1 MSLLRKVISS
11 GQGRVSHPPLPAL
24 QGTDGK
30 WHDLS
35 ALQGVTVLFTCP
47 RPTPPNVP
55 KVPGWIQVGRHLPI
69 APQARAFAAVLHEL
83 EAAGA
88 ARIFGISTSSH
99 ADQKQMV
106 KRARLPFHFL
116 SDQQLL
122 LSTQLNLPTFEVEG
136 QTLLERGAMILRDG
150 KIQTHFHPVLTPE
163 RSPSEVLNW
172 LKG

>member
-150 KIQTHFHPVLTPE
+150 EVQTHFYPVLTPE

>member
-1 MSLLRKVISS
+1 VSLLRKVITSE
-11 GQGRVSHPPLPAL
+11 QGRVSHQPLPAL
-24 QGTDGK
+24 QGTDGN
-30 WHDLS
+30 WHALS
-35 ALQGVTVLFTCP
+35 ALQGLTVLFTCP

-55 KVPGWIQVGRHLPI
+55 QVPGWIQVGRHLPL

-83 EAAGA
+83 QAAGVA
-88 ARIFGISTSSH
+88 QIFGISTSGH
-99 ADQKQMV
+99 AEQKQLV

-116 SDQQLL
+116 SDQQLRL
-122 LSTQLNLPTFEVEG
+122 AAKLNLPTFEVEG

-150 KIQTHFHPVLTPE
+150 AVQTHFHPILAPE

>member
-99 ADQKQMV
+99 ADQKQLV
-106 KRARLPFHFL
+106 KQARLPFHFL

-150 KIQTHFHPVLTPE
+150 EVQTHFYPVLTPE